1 MAHSS
6 RSTQLPSLPGLNSQV
21 CPTRVH
27 GADASGA
34 ADLSLFAGQ
43 PMRDRARNTRA
54 LRMRRSIPGAMKAVL
69 PLPHAPF
76 LGKVAR
82 LSIRRFATPG
92 AFLALDRDDLSPK
105 APVVLLPGAQIP
117 ENAKEGDEVAVF
129 IYLDSE
135 DRPVATTL
143 APAVELG
150 EVTFLEVT
158 DVTSYG
164 AFVDWGMPKELLV
177 PRAEQTTDMRK
188 GERYAVGV
196 IIDDTGRLAGTMR
209 TAEMLR
215 ERGEFRA
222 DEWVHGEAW
231 RRDPEVGLFVIIER
245 RYLGLVP
252 ASEPQSLSRGE
263 AARFRITHVLPDGK
277 LELSLRAHAH
287 EEQAGDAKGILAVLS
302 RAGAPKVGDKSSPEQ
317 IRTLFGLSKKAFKR
331 GVGRLLKERAVE
343 IDGDGF
349 LRVRT

>member
-1 MAHSS
+1 M
-6 RSTQLPSLPGLNSQV
+6 P
-21 CPTRVH
+21 
-27 GADASGA
+27 
-34 ADLSLFAGQ
+34 
-43 PMRDRARNTRA
+43 
-54 LRMRRSIPGAMKAVL
+54 RSIPGAMTGRTDV
-69 PLPHAPF
+69 PHAPF
-76 LGKVAR
+76 LGKVA
-82 LSIRRFATPG
+82 LLTIRRFATPG
-92 AFLALDRDDLSPK
+92 AFLALDPEDLRPN

-117 ENAKEGDEVAVF
+117 ENAREGDQVAVF

-135 DRPVATTL
+135 DRPVATT
-143 APAVELG
+143 ATPAVELG

-177 PRAEQTTDMRK
+177 PHGEQTADMHK

-196 IIDDTGRLAGTMR
+196 FIDDTGRIAGTMR

-215 ERGEFRA
+215 ERGEFRPG
-222 DEWVHGEAW
+222 EWVHGEAW
-231 RRDPEVGLFVIIER
+231 RRDPEVGLFVIVER

-252 ASEPQSLSRGE
+252 AAEPQSLSRGE

-277 LELSLRAHAH
+277 IELSLRGHAH
-287 EEQAGDAKGILAVLS
+287 EEQAGDAKDILAVLS
-302 RAGAPKVGDKSSPEQ
+302 GPRAPKVGDKSSPEQ

-343 IDGDGF
+343 IDGEGF
-349 LRVRT
+349 LRVRA